1 MPSTRRRPA
10 RLSRRAALASALA
23 GILVGAG
30 IVATRFVIDQSEP
43 ASLAFLRYSI
53 GLLCLLPVT
62 LLQPWPS
69 VSRRDLLPIGLLG
82 IGQFGILIVLLNY
95 GLTLI
100 PAAEGALIF
109 SSLPLLTL
117 LLAALLGLEAL
128 TWLKTGGV
136 FLTILGIG
144 LVLAEKLSSAA
155 WTAAALL
162 GDLAVFASAF
172 TGALCS
178 VLYRP
183 YVKRY
188 AALPVSSLA
197 MAAAVLFLLFLAAWE
212 GFFASWPDFTV
223 GGWLAIVFI
232 GLSSGLGYFLWL
244 WALQHTTPTRV
255 SVFLALNPVTAG
267 ILGWLLLGENISF
280 AFFVGMLL
288 VVLGLLL
295 AHREQN

>member
-1 MPSTRRRPA
+1 M
-10 RLSRRAALASALA
+10 ASALA

-30 IVATRFVIDQSEP
+30 IVATRFVIAQSEP
-43 ASLAFLRYSI
+43 ASLAFMRYAI

-62 LLQPWPS
+62 LLQPWPR
-69 VSRRDLLPIGLLG
+69 VARRDLLPIGLLG

-95 GLTLI
+95 GLTLV

-117 LLAALLGLEAL
+117 MLAALLGYEAL
-128 TWLKTGGV
+128 TWAKSGGV
-136 FLTILGIG
+136 ILTMFGIG
-144 LVLAEKLSSAA
+144 LVLAEKLSGGT
-155 WTAAALL
+155 WTSAALL
-162 GDLAVFASAF
+162 GELAVFASAF

-197 MAAAVLFLLFLAAWE
+197 MAAAVLFLFFLAARE
-212 GFFASWPDFTV
+212 GFFTTWPVFTPS
-223 GGWLAIVFI
+223 GWLAIVFI

-255 SVFLALNPVTAG
+255 AIFLALNPITAG
-267 ILGWLLLGENISF
+267 ILGWLLLGESLSLPF
-280 AFFVGMLL
+280 LGGLLL

-295 AHREQN
+295 AHWQRA